1 MNLVGLFA
9 FLLISLQ
16 TPASA
21 PLFSGSWTLDPTRSV
36 LHPSGARA
44 IDLEVVDRAI
54 EVAVEFRFR
63 KVIDKYACS
72 TDGELCKQTV
82 GGGDVYARSLRR
94 QNGALLWRV
103 KMTRASDQA
112 SIEYTERWS
121 LSDEGETLTIDQL
134 FPGPREIIQVFT
146 RKSDSRKRAK

>member
-1 MNLVGLFA
+1 MKIFGLLVFFVA
-9 FLLISLQ
+9 ALQ
-16 TPASA
+16 MSPRA
-21 PLFSGSWTLDPTRSV
+21 PVFSGSWTLDPTRSV

-134 FPGPREIIQVFT
+134 FPGSREIIQVFT
-146 RKSDSRKRAK
+146 RKSDSRERAK